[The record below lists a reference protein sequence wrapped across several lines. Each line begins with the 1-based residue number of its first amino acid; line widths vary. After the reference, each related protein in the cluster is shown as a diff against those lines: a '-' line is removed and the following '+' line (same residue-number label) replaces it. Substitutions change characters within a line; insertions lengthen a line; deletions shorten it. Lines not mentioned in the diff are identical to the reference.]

1 MNPAMIAGAIRTALA
16 AVSGALVYMGVVDAD
31 TAAGASGNVETI
43 IGSLGS
49 LGTLAWSI
57 WAKMNPADK

>member
-1 MNPAMIAGAIRTALA
+1 MNPAMIAGAVRTALA

-31 TAAGASGNVETI
+31 TAAGASGNVESI
-43 IGSLGS
+43 IGSLGA

-57 WAKMNPADK
+57 WSKFQKGE